1 MLRNFLTFAQNS
13 KNFIL
18 MAMQITDANAEAIL
32 ASDQLVVIDFW
43 GTHCGP
49 CLTIAPIIEELA
61 AEYKGKAVIGKYNVE
76 EEEGDL
82 SIQFRIRAVPTIVF
96 LKGGVQVHKITGAAP
111 KADIKAAIEA
121 NL

>member
-1 MLRNFLTFAQNS
+1 
-13 KNFIL
+13 
-18 MAMQITDANAEAIL
+18 MALHITDANAEEIL
-32 ASDQLVVIDFW
+32 ASDKLVVIDFW

-49 CLTIAPIIEELA
+49 CMTLAPVIEELS
-61 AEYKGKAVIGKYNVE
+61 EEFEGKAIIGKYNVE

-96 LKGGVQVHKITGAAP
+96 LKGGSQVHKSTGAAP
-111 KADIKAAIEA
+111 KSDIKAAIEA